1 MLKRATGR
9 IAVSMVLAG
18 LAVALMTSGVLAD
31 TPETSAG
38 NFVGNPPRAITVTPD
53 DNLPATQL
61 VTVTGTGFAP
71 NSPIFLNELA
81 AGPGGAPPLFLG
93 STTSDASGSFGPVT
107 VTVQRFLP
115 SNPLFG
121 GVVDCATVPFGCVVT
136 AVDNTPG
143 GAAHHL
149 TFTTAAYPLAVDVP
163 APAAALE
170 PPLPPVS
177 LPSAGPAAP
186 VAQWAAAGLA
196 ATTALGGLLLRRR
209 RLS

>member
-1 MLKRATGR
+1 
-9 IAVSMVLAG
+9 MVLAG
-18 LAVALMTSGVLAD
+18 LGVALMTSGALAD

-71 NSPIFLNELA
+71 NSPITLRELA
-81 AGPGGAPPLFLG
+81 SNTAAMPVFLG

-115 SNPLFG
+115 EAPPFG
-121 GVVDCATVPFGCVVT
+121 GIVDCATAPFGCIVT
-136 AVDNTPG
+136 ATDNTSG
-143 GAAHHL
+143 SAAHHL

-163 APAAALE
+163 APAAALG
-170 PPLPPVS
+170 PPLHPVS
-177 LPSAGPAAP
+177 LPSGGGAAP
-186 VAQWAAAGLA
+186 MAQWAAVGLA

>member
-1 MLKRATGR
+1 
-9 IAVSMVLAG
+9 MVLAG

-71 NSPIFLNELA
+71 NSPITVNEHASNTA
-81 AGPGGAPPLFLG
+81 AMPVFLG

-115 SNPLFG
+115 EDPLFG
-121 GVVDCATVPFGCVVT
+121 GIVDCTTAPFGCIVF
-136 AVDNTPG
+136 AVDNAPG

-149 TFTTAAYPLAVDVP
+149 TFTTAAYPLAVGVP
-163 APAAALE
+163 APAAALG
-170 PPLPPVS
+170 PPLPPAS
-177 LPSAGPAAP
+177 LPSGGRAAP
-186 VAQWAAAGLA
+186 VAQWAAVGLA
-196 ATTALGGLLLRRR
+196 ATTALGGLVLRRR
-209 RLS
+209 SLS